1 MFKQDATI
9 IADAI
14 TEHWNLPSP
23 LALTDGL
30 TRA

>member
-23 LALTDGL
+23 LA
-30 TRA
+30 